1 MFAQKMI
8 PLTDEEEPED
18 YCDESESDA
27 PCMRYNCTYFSVTP
41 KLSNKSVYYTFL
53 SPFIHTQCTLFH
65 ISCRVLLQFG
75 VYSPQQYLR
84 IDTALTFLKTSLN
97 RIKTRAST

>member
-1 MFAQKMI
+1 MLMFAQKMI

-53 SPFIHTQCTLFH
+53 SPFIHTVRFIPYFLPRT
-65 ISCRVLLQFG
+65 SSVWSLLSAA
-75 VYSPQQYLR
+75 VYPNRYNVD
-84 IDTALTFLKTSLN
+84 IFKNEPTSY
-97 RIKTRAST
+97 